1 MEASFGIELL
11 ERGRRGVTPTPAGKA
26 LARHARLLLQQAE
39 HLQQDLAE
47 YANGIKGQVRLLC
60 NTTALSEY
68 LPELLADFL
77 REHPNLDIDLQEL
90 PSLRITQALRQ
101 GTADLGIISDAV
113 DTHGLQT
120 LPFRDDPLVLIMP
133 LDHPLAA
140 SPVSFIDSLQYDYV
154 GLTAHSALSVYLEEQ
169 ALHAGFRLQTRIRAE
184 GFDGVIRMVARGAG
198 LGIVPQAA
206 LERWPSERNFKA
218 QPLEEDWACR
228 TAAVMRALVRA
239 TARLRQSLVR
249 RLGPALAEE
258 PVIHRRQNQ
267 QEWHAKHQGHLERL
281 GEIRGDHHRA
291 HQHQA
296 QQGAVGKQA
305 QLEGQLRPAMALAIA
320 AEKQVREEDHEPGE
334 DRAEHR
340 DRHHQGERAFRVHH
354 VQQGRQGNAR
364 AGQQQ
369 RIQRDA
375 ALLKAPMDLGA

>member
-1 MEASFGIELL
+1 MHFDLIDLRLYLHILDTGNITAGAGRSHLSLAAASARIRAMEASLGIECL

-47 YANGIKGQVRLLC
+47 YANGVKGQVRLLC

-120 LPFRDDPLVLIMP
+120 LAFRDDPLVLIMP
-133 LDHPLAA
+133 LDHPLA
-140 SPVSFIDSLQYDYV
+140 SRNVSFIDSLQHDYV
-154 GLTAHSALSVYLEEQ
+154 GLAANSALAVYLEEQ

-184 GFDGVIRMVARGAG
+184 GFDGVIRMVAGGAG

-206 LERWPSERNFKA
+206 LERWPKERRFKA
-218 QPLEEDWACR
+218 QPLREEWACR
-228 TAAVMRALVRA
+228 QLLLSARSFEQLPGYAKALFD
-239 TARLRQSLVR
+239 
-249 RLGPALAEE
+249 ALN
-258 PVIHRRQNQ
+258 PSHI
-267 QEWHAKHQGHLERL
+267 
-281 GEIRGDHHRA
+281 
-291 HQHQA
+291 
-296 QQGAVGKQA
+296 
-305 QLEGQLRPAMALAIA
+305 
-320 AEKQVREEDHEPGE
+320 
-334 DRAEHR
+334 
-340 DRHHQGERAFRVHH
+340 F
-354 VQQGRQGNAR
+354 
-364 AGQQQ
+364 
-369 RIQRDA
+369 
-375 ALLKAPMDLGA
+375 

>member
-1 MEASFGIELL
+1 MHFDLIDLRLYLHILDTGNITAGAARSHLSLAAASARIRAMEASLGIEFL

-47 YANGIKGQVRLLC
+47 YANGVKGQVRLLC

-120 LPFRDDPLVLIMP
+120 LAFRDDPLVLIMP
-133 LDHPLAA
+133 LDHPLA
-140 SPVSFIDSLQYDYV
+140 SRNVSFIDSLQHDYV
-154 GLTAHSALSVYLEEQ
+154 GLAANSALAVYLEEQ

-184 GFDGVIRMVARGAG
+184 GFDGVIRMVAGGAG

-206 LERWPSERNFKA
+206 LERWPKERRFKA
-218 QPLEEDWACR
+218 QPLREEWACR
-228 TAAVMRALVRA
+228 QLLLSARSFEQLPGYAKALFD
-239 TARLRQSLVR
+239 
-249 RLGPALAEE
+249 ALN
-258 PVIHRRQNQ
+258 PSHI
-267 QEWHAKHQGHLERL
+267 
-281 GEIRGDHHRA
+281 
-291 HQHQA
+291 
-296 QQGAVGKQA
+296 
-305 QLEGQLRPAMALAIA
+305 
-320 AEKQVREEDHEPGE
+320 
-334 DRAEHR
+334 
-340 DRHHQGERAFRVHH
+340 F
-354 VQQGRQGNAR
+354 
-364 AGQQQ
+364 
-369 RIQRDA
+369 
-375 ALLKAPMDLGA
+375 

>member
-1 MEASFGIELL
+1 MHFDLIDLRLYLHTLDTGNITAGAARSHLSLAAASARIRAMEASLGIELL
-11 ERGRRGVTPTPAGKA
+11 ERNRRGVPPPPAGKA

-47 YANGIKGQVRLLC
+47 YAKGIKGQVRLLC

-77 REHPNLDIDLQEL
+77 RQHPNLDIDLQEL

-133 LDHPLAA
+133 LDHPLATA
-140 SPVSFIDSLQYDYV
+140 NFIDSLQYDYV

-184 GFDGVIRMVARGAG
+184 GFDGLIRMVAGGAG

-206 LERWPSERNFKA
+206 LERWPTEKRFKA
-218 QPLEEDWACR
+218 QPLTEDWACR
-228 TAAVMRALVRA
+228 TLLLCARSFEQLPGYAKALFD
-239 TARLRQSLVR
+239 
-249 RLGPALAEE
+249 ALAL
-258 PVIHRRQNQ
+258 P
-267 QEWHAKHQGHLERL
+267 
-281 GEIRGDHHRA
+281 
-291 HQHQA
+291 
-296 QQGAVGKQA
+296 
-305 QLEGQLRPAMALAIA
+305 LRKNP
-320 AEKQVREEDHEPGE
+320 
-334 DRAEHR
+334 
-340 DRHHQGERAFRVHH
+340 
-354 VQQGRQGNAR
+354 
-364 AGQQQ
+364 
-369 RIQRDA
+369 
-375 ALLKAPMDLGA
+375 